1 MQVVQTILGVKD
13 SYLKIENCDIRA
25 VTRNVKDMVSAS
37 AIFNNNG
44 SVLFVKNST
53 LHGDAPFDD
62 AATPCSDGLRNYGVA
77 VLENTNVTG
86 TINGVTQAASL
97 L

>member
-1 MQVVQTILGVKD
+1 MRVVQTILGVKG

-25 VTRNVKDMVSAS
+25 VTRNMKDMVCAS
-37 AIFNNNG
+37 AIYNNNG
-44 SVLFVKNST
+44 SVLSVKNST
-53 LHGDAPFDD
+53 LHADAPFDD
-62 AATPCSDGLRNYGVA
+62 AATPCSDGLQNYGIA
-77 VLENTNVTG
+77 ILENTNATG